1 MKKLFMTL
9 AAAVIAVSASAQVY
23 VGGNAGIASTKIA
36 GQDSKTTYKVL
47 PEIGYKINGDWA
59 VGTVVG
65 WGKGNPVTIEDAD
78 AAVGTFE
85 VAPYVRYTAL
95 HSKVVDL
102 FVDGGFSY
110 KHYNGTGNEWTMGL
124 KPGVAFNVNKS
135 VSVVAHVG
143 FVGYKTYKPSYDH
156 AKSSN
161 AWGVDLDGNNL
172 TLGVLVNL

>member
-1 MKKLFMTL
+1 MTL

-110 KHYNGTGNEWTMGL
+110 KHYNGTGNEWTVGL

-143 FVGYKTYKPSYDH
+143 FVGYKIYKPSYDH

>member
-23 VGGNAGIASTKIA
+23 VGGNVGIASTKIA

-47 PEIGYKINGDWA
+47 PEIGYKLNQDWA
-59 VGTVVG
+59 IGTVIG
-65 WGKGNPVTIEDAD
+65 WGKGTPVEIENAD

-95 HSKVVDL
+95 HTKVVDL
-102 FVDGGFSY
+102 FVDGGASY
-110 KHYNGTGNEWTMGL
+110 KHYNGTGNEWSVGL
-124 KPGVAFNVNKS
+124 KPGVALNVNKN
-135 VSVVAHVG
+135 VSIVAHVG
-143 FVGYKTYKPSYDH
+143 FVGYKNYKPSYEG

-172 TLGVLVNL
+172 TLGLYWNF

>member
-23 VGGNAGIASTKIA
+23 LGGNFGIASTKIA

-47 PEIGYKINGDWA
+47 PEIGYKLNQDWA
-59 VGTVVG
+59 IGTVVG
-65 WGKGNPVTIEDAD
+65 WGKGTPVEIEDAD
-78 AAVGTFE
+78 HAIGTFE

-95 HSKVVDL
+95 HTKMVDL

-110 KHYNGTGNEWTMGL
+110 KHYNSTGNEWTVGL
-124 KPGVAFNVNKS
+124 KPGVALNFNKN
-135 VSVVAHVG
+135 VSLVAHVG

-161 AWGVDLDGNNL
+161 AWGVDVDGNNL
-172 TLGVLVNL
+172 TLGLLWNF

>member
-1 MKKLFMTL
+1 MTL

-110 KHYNGTGNEWTMGL
+110 KHYNGTGNEWTVGL